1 MGYLMFN
8 TFINAILT
16 QWPHTFGANLQKGVE
31 NVTGLKAIAGIPTLD
46 TNILGGIIISA
57 IVTWIH
63 NRYYSKKLPEM
74 LGVFQGLTFVV
85 TISFFVM
92 LPVAAITCV
101 VWPTIQ
107 SGIESLQHFI
117 IASVI

>member
-8 TFINAILT
+8 TFINTILT
-16 QWPHTFGANLQKGVE
+16 QWPHTFGANLQKVLKML
-31 NVTGLKAIAGIPTLD
+31 GLKAIAGIPTLD

-101 VWPTIQ
+101 AND
-107 SGIESLQHFI
+107 SKRN
-117 IASVI
+117 

>member
-8 TFINAILT
+8 TFINTILT

-92 LPVAAITCV
+92 LPVAALHV
-101 VWPTIQ
+101 
-107 SGIESLQHFI
+107 
-117 IASVI
+117 

>member
-16 QWPHTFGANLQKGVE
+16 QWPHTFGANLEKGVE
-31 NVTGLKAIAGIPTLD
+31 NVTGLKAIAGIETLD

-63 NRYYSKKLPEM
+63 NRFIVKITRDVRCIPRFNICCNNFILCY
-74 LGVFQGLTFVV
+74 
-85 TISFFVM
+85 
-92 LPVAAITCV
+92 VANSCNYLCRLANNTK
-101 VWPTIQ
+101 WY
-107 SGIESLQHFI
+107 
-117 IASVI
+117 